1 MNTDKEYIQK
11 AREASNIAIVSQNE
25 EGVVS
30 HYMDDIIVIS
40 GEGGKH
46 AGKKNLT
53 KIWKQ
58 LFAQTVTLFER
69 LPSEIVIAESGALAW
84 ETGVWKY
91 KDGKMGGNYAAMW
104 CKTGNTWK
112 TRSELFV
119 SLD

>member
-1 MNTDKEYIQK
+1 MKTDREYIQE
-11 AREASNIAIVSQNE
+11 AREASNLAIISQNA
-25 EGVVS
+25 EGVAS

-46 AGKKNLT
+46 VEKKNLT

-58 LFAQTVTLFER
+58 MFAQKVTLFER
-69 LPSEIVIAESGALAW
+69 LPTEIVVGDTASLAW

-91 KDGKMGGNYAAMW
+91 KDGKKGGSYAAMW
-104 CKTGNTWK
+104 CKLGNTWK